1 MKKVV
6 IIGAGP
12 AGMTAGYELVKKSQD
27 YEVIILE
34 ESNQVGGI
42 AKTVEHNGNR
52 MDLGGH
58 RFISNSEE
66 VKNWWE
72 EILSKQGQPAY
83 DDRKLKRFV
92 QTSPGGPDPE
102 FEDEV
107 MLVRKRISSIY
118 FNEKF
123 FEYPVKLTVPPSKT
137 WVLGKRRRPVF
148 PIWKVRFL
156 RKKRTIWKVFT

>member
-12 AGMTAGYELVKKSQD
+12 AGITAGYELVKKSQD
-27 YEVIILE
+27 YEVVILE

-72 EILSKQGQPAY
+72 DILSKQGQPAY
-83 DDRKLKRFV
+83 DDRKLKRYV

-107 MLVRKRISSIY
+107 CLSGREFRA
-118 FNEKF
+118 FT
-123 FEYPVKLTVPPSKT
+123 LT
-137 WVLGKRRRPVF
+137 RN
-148 PIWKVRFL
+148 FL
-156 RKKRTIWKVFT
+156 NTL